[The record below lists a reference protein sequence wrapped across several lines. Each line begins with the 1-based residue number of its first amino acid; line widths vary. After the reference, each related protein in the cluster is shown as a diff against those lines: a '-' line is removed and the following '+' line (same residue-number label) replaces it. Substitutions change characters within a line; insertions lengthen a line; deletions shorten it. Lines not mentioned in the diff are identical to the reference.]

1 MRSAVA
7 FQNVPHK
14 AEGSIQ
20 YHVKTTIQI
29 RDGDYGRHTRC
40 HP

>member
-1 MRSAVA
+1 MRSAMV

-14 AEGSIQ
+14 QPHSIL

-29 RDGDYGRHTRC
+29 RNGNHG
-40 HP
+40 